1 MAKKG
6 SRKTNVKRRTKNDRD
21 YDASPARR
29 KARAARNR
37 ARRAAIKAGKARK
50 GDGKDVHHSGK
61 GGRGSTTVVASKT
74 NRGKALGGGRPK
86 GKKDSKK
93 RKKRGGKR

>member
-1 MAKKG
+1 MPKKG
-6 SRKTNVKRRTKNDRD
+6 QFKTNVTRRTKNDRK
-21 YDASPARR
+21 YDGSEKRKNARVR
-29 KARAARNR
+29 RNKS
-37 ARRAAIKAGKARK
+37 RREAVRSGKARK
-50 GDGKDVHHSGK
+50 RDDKDVHHSGK
-61 GGRGSTTVVASKT
+61 GGRGSTTVVASKA